1 MASNKSC
8 SPVISVENLMKDKD
22 SHYKNIHMHIHVK
35 FYIQFICIFR
45 VTDSRLRAPVW
56 GHKSLL
62 NPDIN
67 HTRST
72 ENKL

>member
-1 MASNKSC
+1 
-8 SPVISVENLMKDKD
+8 
-22 SHYKNIHMHIHVK
+22 MHTHVK

-56 GHKSLL
+56 SPKSLL
-62 NPDIN
+62 NPGIN

-72 ENKL
+72 ENKKESFKNFK